1 MSQNSQGTEVLSQG
15 TAPLSPNNFNAPHA
29 TPIAHETPH
38 KTHVTWR
45 NETPSSLK
53 NKNANLFHIAHL

>member
-1 MSQNSQGTEVLSQG
+1 MSQNSQGTEVLSQGTEVLSQG

-38 KTHVTWR
+38 KTRVTWR
-45 NETPSSLK
+45 N
-53 NKNANLFHIAHL
+53 

>member
-1 MSQNSQGTEVLSQG
+1 MSQNSQGTEVLSQGTEVLSQG

-38 KTHVTWR
+38 KTRVTWR
-45 NETPSSLK
+45 NENTVLS
-53 NKNANLFHIAHL
+53 